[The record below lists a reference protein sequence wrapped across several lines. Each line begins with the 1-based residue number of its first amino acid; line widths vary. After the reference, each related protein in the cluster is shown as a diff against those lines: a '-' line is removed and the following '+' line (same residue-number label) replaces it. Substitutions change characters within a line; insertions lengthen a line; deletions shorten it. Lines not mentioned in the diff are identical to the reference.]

1 MNRLQGEMVDN
12 IMQNVLRASEDVE
25 RGRDHLNKAE
35 KYAVSSRK
43 MKMILAGVGI
53 LVLLIIILVIA
64 GELGAF
70 GSG

>member
-1 MNRLQGEMVDN
+1 
-12 IMQNVLRASEDVE
+12 
-25 RGRDHLNKAE
+25 LNKAE